1 MVLIIFQILLQILI
15 IKFQALYLVK
25 QLLHTFLRVFMNI
38 EEDLLYHIQ
47 LNLRIDIIIHEVFTL
62 IASCYFLEVYAH
74 FVEI

>member
-38 EEDLLYHIQ
+38 EEDFLDHIQ

-62 IASCYFLEVYAH
+62 IAACYFLEVYAH